1 MNNIETRKL
10 LGHLGVTSDLS
21 GYMYLIDAIETIKAA
36 AKEGKSYIRQ
46 YGFCS
51 LYNDIAIKYDTKPAT
66 IERCMRYAVE
76 LAQRL
81 ENEKFKEVFPYVNYK
96 VTSAKFVNIVAEYML
111 IEEEE
116 RL

>member
-10 LGHLGVTSDLS
+10 LGHLGVTSDLN
-21 GYMYLIDAIETIKAA
+21 GYIYLTDAIEIVKAA

-46 YGFCS
+46 HGFCS
-51 LYNDIAIKYDTKPAT
+51 LYDLIAEKYDTTPT
-66 IERCMRYAVE
+66 TVERCIRYAVE